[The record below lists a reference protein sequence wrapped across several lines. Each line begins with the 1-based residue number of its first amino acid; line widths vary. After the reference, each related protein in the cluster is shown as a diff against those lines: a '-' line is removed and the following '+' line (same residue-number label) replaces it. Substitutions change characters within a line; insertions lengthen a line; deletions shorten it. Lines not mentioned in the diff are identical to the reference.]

1 MTSTQQQFINEFA
14 PIVQKYAVANG
25 YHICVVPAM
34 IAQACL
40 ESFYGTGLSSLARK
54 YHNYWGM
61 KAGTSSYKG
70 KTVNM
75 KTGEEY
81 APGVITTIRDNFR
94 AYDTMEQGV
103 QGYFEFLKY
112 PRYAP
117 CKNCTTPEEFAK
129 VIKDCGWATSST
141 YTKNIISKVDS
152 LGLKKYGSPVS
163 APQQQQITIKATNYI
178 GVVTAT
184 ALKVRSSYSETA
196 PEQTV
201 GTPPQTM
208 LLKKNQAVIIQ
219 RESSNGWGELAVM
232 TGYWVSLKYIKKA

>member
-1 MTSTQQQFINEFA
+1 MTSTQQAFIDEFA
-14 PIVQKYAVANG
+14 PIVQKYAVENG
-25 YHICVVPAM
+25 YNIGVVPAM

-40 ESFYGTGLSSLARK
+40 ESFYGSGLSSLARK

-61 KAGTSSYKG
+61 KAGSGYTG
-70 KTVNM
+70 ATVNM

-81 APGVITTIRDNFR
+81 TPGTITTIRDNFR
-94 AYDTMEQGV
+94 AYDSMASGV
-103 QGYFEFLKY
+103 QGYFEFMKY
-112 PRYAP
+112 PRYAV
-117 CKNCTTPEEFAK
+117 CKACTTPEEFAK
-129 VIKDCGWATSST
+129 AIKDCGWATSST
-141 YTKNIISKVDS
+141 YTYNIIAKVYS
-152 LGLKKYGSPVS
+152 LGLEKYGKEQP
-163 APQQQQITIKATNYI
+163 ITVKATNWI

-232 TGYWVSLKYIKKA
+232 NGYWVSLKYIRRV

>member
-1 MTSTQQQFINEFA
+1 MTSAQQTFINEFA

-25 YHICVVPAM
+25 YHIGVVPAM

-40 ESFYGTGLSSLARK
+40 ESFYGLGLSSLASK

-81 APGVITTIRDNFR
+81 TPGVITTISDNFR
-94 AYDTMEQGV
+94 VYDTMEQGV

-112 PRYAP
+112 SRYAP
-117 CKNCTTPEEFAK
+117 CKNCTTPEEYANT
-129 VIKDCGWATSST
+129 IKACGWATSST
-141 YTKNIISKVDS
+141 YSKNIIAKVDS
-152 LGLKKYGSPVS
+152 LGLRKYGSAVTAQP
-163 APQQQQITIKATNYI
+163 ITIKTVNYI

-232 TGYWVSLKYIKKA
+232 SGYWVSLKYIKKA